1 MAATDIRHNG
11 TIATVSATGVVVRIT
26 AQSACSACAA
36 RAACGMAEAVDKKIE
51 VMVENPS
58 EYTVGEE
65 VVVAVRRH
73 LGLTAVAIAY
83 GGALLVLLAAL
94 FATVELLGWSEGAGI
109 AATVAALA
117 LYYGALWLLRDKIA
131 HTIQFT
137 ITKH

>member
-1 MAATDIRHNG
+1 MKGHIEH
-11 TIATVSATGVVVRIT
+11 TGRVLRTEGDKVFVAIT
-26 AQSACSACAA
+26 SNSACSGCRA
-36 RAACGMAEAVDKKIE
+36 REACGVSESAEKIIE
-51 VMVENPS
+51 VETPAAAD
-58 EYTVGEE
+58 YAVGEE